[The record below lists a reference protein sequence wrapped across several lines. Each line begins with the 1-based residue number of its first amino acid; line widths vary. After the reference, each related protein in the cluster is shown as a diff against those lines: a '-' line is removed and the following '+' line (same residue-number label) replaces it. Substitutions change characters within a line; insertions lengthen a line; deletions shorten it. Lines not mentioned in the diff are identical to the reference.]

1 MRRWNLLILA
11 AVVTVPG
18 LILKFTL
25 GKDLITNAAL
35 VGAFAWG
42 LAVVGAA
49 FLLTWACEAAQKDVP
64 PAFAISILALIA
76 IAPEYSV
83 DWALTFEAGTNPEY
97 KEYAIANMIGANR
110 MIVGFAWPLLVFIFW
125 LKFRKAHI
133 TLGKSHRV
141 EIGFLLAAGLY
152 SIILPIKGYIDII
165 DVIILVSLFGLYT
178 LRLLKGQVEEPHLVG
193 PAKMVGE
200 LPKNQRRLV
209 VLGLMGFSL
218 FTILQVAKPFAQSLI
233 YTGEQIGVDS
243 LFLVKWFAPLA
254 SEAPEIVVCVIF
266 TLRAMAAEGLGT
278 LVSSKVNQWTLLV
291 GTLPLVYSLGAG
303 QLKAL
308 PLSGTLESQGAEFDL
323 VGPMLVTSAQ
333 TLLAVMI
340 VLNLRV
346 SLLGAGTLFGLL
358 LVQFFFP
365 GSVAGIK
372 TDYIFTALYGSIAL
386 FLAVRERLHFI
397 QTIKSMFSPRYV
409 REQESA
415 ASITGAEDNE
425 QATHAVMRI
434 VNAEK
439 SHS

>member
-1 MRRWNLLILA
+1 MKRWSWIILA
-11 AVVTVPG
+11 AAVTIPG
-18 LILKFTL
+18 LLLKFTMGKELMTNSALL
-25 GKDLITNAAL
+25 GAL
-35 VGAFAWG
+35 VWG
-42 LAVVGAA
+42 IAVVGAA

-64 PAFAISILALIA
+64 PALAISVLALIA

-83 DWALTFEAGTNPEY
+83 DWALTLEAGTNPEY

-133 TLGKSHRV
+133 TLSKGHRV

-152 SIILPIKGYIDII
+152 SIVLPIKGYIDFI
-165 DVIILVSLFGLYT
+165 DVAVLITIFVLYV
-178 LRLLKGQVEEPHLVG
+178 LRLLKSSVEEPHLVG
-193 PAKMVGE
+193 PALVVGD
-200 LPKNQRRLV
+200 LPKPRRIAV

-254 SEAPEIVVCVIF
+254 SEAPEVVVCIIF
-266 TLRAMAAEGLGT
+266 TLRAMAQVGLGT

-303 QLKAL
+303 QFKAL
-308 PLSGTLESQGAEFDL
+308 PLSGTIQNQGAEFDL

-340 VLNLRV
+340 VINLRV
-346 SLLGAGTLFGLL
+346 SLIGAATLFSLL

-365 GSVAGIK
+365 ASISGIK
-372 TDYIFTALYGSIAL
+372 TDYIFTALYGSVTV
-386 FLAVRERLHFI
+386 FLVIRERHHFI
-397 QTIKSMFSPRYV
+397 PTIKSVFSPAYV
-409 REQESA
+409 REQELLEETKRGGHELEPISA
-415 ASITGAEDNE
+415 HRPKEI
-425 QATHAVMRI
+425 
-434 VNAEK
+434 
-439 SHS
+439 